1 MKKILTVVF
10 CVIAFVPIAAK
21 IFVKNE
27 ARQIF
32 VNGKPFS
39 KAFLING
46 VWAMPMEDVIKG
58 AGGGGG
64 GMTLEPNFKLQGTTL
79 TALVPAVSPAEHK
92 HKLEASAGATTTT
105 LYKDHGGAESK
116 VKPAGR
122 QLFRVNRAGVISTH
136 VFMFEGKA
144 YLPVADWFFSFT
156 GGVFNPATQTGD
168 AFSFNFA
175 VNGDGILAFQP

>member
-10 CVIAFVPIAAK
+10 CVIAFVPIAAAK

-64 GMTLEPNFKLQGTTL
+64 MTLEPNFKLQGTTL

-92 HKLEASAGATTTT
+92 HKLERS
-105 LYKDHGGAESK
+105 EE
-116 VKPAGR
+116 R
-122 QLFRVNRAGVISTH
+122 RV
-136 VFMFEGKA
+136 GK
-144 YLPVADWFFSFT
+144 
-156 GGVFNPATQTGD
+156 
-168 AFSFNFA
+168 
-175 VNGDGILAFQP
+175 